1 MPRSNCHDEAS
12 NNDLLSKG
20 FEIISLVAII
30 CSVYLLSVEV
40 QRYSEATNIA
50 TYQKLTADMTD
61 LHFEMA
67 TNAEIRTM
75 LSQFRV
81 NGPDS
86 LSSEMEPVF
95 DAVNMSLLRITEVA
109 FKALRQNILA
119 DDEITRFMMP
129 ACLGFS
135 NMSKIDRL
143 GIVRQSTT
151 ENYFLHLQANCET
164 QPRLQSTYE

>member
-1 MPRSNCHDEAS
+1 
-12 NNDLLSKG
+12 
-20 FEIISLVAII
+20 
-30 CSVYLLSVEV
+30 
-40 QRYSEATNIA
+40 
-50 TYQKLTADMTD
+50 MTD

-75 LSQFRV
+75 LSKVRV
-81 NGPDS
+81 NDPDS
-86 LSSEMEPVF
+86 LSSEMKPLF

-109 FKALRQNILA
+109 FKAWRQNILA

-135 NMSKIDRL
+135 NMSKMDRL

-151 ENYFLHLQANCET
+151 ENYFLHLQAISET
-164 QPRLQSTYE
+164 QPQLQSTYE

>member
-1 MPRSNCHDEAS
+1 M
-12 NNDLLSKG
+12 
-20 FEIISLVAII
+20 AII

-40 QRYSEATNIA
+40 QRYSQATNIA
-50 TYQKLTADMTD
+50 TYQKLNADMTD
-61 LHFEMA
+61 LHFKMA
-67 TNAEIRTM
+67 TNAEIRKM

-86 LSSEMEPVF
+86 LSSEMKPVF
-95 DAVNMSLLRITEVA
+95 DSVNMSLLRITEVA
-109 FKALRQNILA
+109 FKAWRQNILA

-135 NMSKIDRL
+135 NMSKMGRL

-151 ENYFLHLQANCET
+151 EDYFLHLQAICET
-164 QPRLQSTYE
+164 QPQVQSTYE